1 MNYRGSYRRLLGNSV
16 SAMLAAI
23 EVYNKPRF
31 PYRDEVVVVL
41 LINAWELMLKAL
53 VSKSGNSI
61 YYPKRR
67 QEPYKTLSLDDAF
80 KKASNSDVWPTA
92 IKADPVRKNL
102 ELLSL
107 YRDKTVHFYN
117 EPNFGVVIYSL
128 VQTSIHNYRDIVKAV
143 FGKDVADEI
152 SWQILPLGAKTPV
165 DPVKYLSSGGASNG
179 KRAGNAVQEFLMEV
193 QTAHEGLKTDSARLL
208 TIYSV
213 NLQSTKKLSD
223 ADVTVGISGVDSE
236 DATIV
241 QRKVDPNKSHPLR
254 QMDVLPLLKP
264 ELNIGPYEFQAI
276 TRVYELRGDSR
287 FCWKDEN
294 VSLVKWSP
302 DVVAFINKLT
312 LADVKDARSKYGSQT
327 GQEAAAKNAMKRGGR
342 PPKPRPW
349 P

>member
-1 MNYRGSYRRLLGNSV
+1 MNYRGSFRRLLGNAV

-41 LINAWELMLKAL
+41 LINAWELMLKAV

-80 KKASNSDVWPTA
+80 RKAANADIWPSSV
-92 IKADPVRKNL
+92 KPDPVRKNL

-117 EPNFGVVIYSL
+117 EPNFGVIVYSL
-128 VQTSIHNYRDIVKAV
+128 AQTAIHNFRDIVREI

-165 DPVKYLSSGGASNG
+165 DPIQYLSSGGATNG
-179 KRAGNAVQEFLMEV
+179 KRAGRAVQEFLIEV
-193 QTAHEGLKTDSARLL
+193 QAAHEELKSDSSRLL
-208 TIYSV
+208 TIYVV
-213 NLQSTKKLSD
+213 NMQSTKKLSD
-223 ADVTVGISGVDSE
+223 ADVTVGVSGIDDE
-236 DATIV
+236 NATIIH
-241 QRKVDPNKSHPLR
+241 RKVDPNKSHPLR
-254 QMDVLPLLKP
+254 QMDVLPKLKST
-264 ELNIGPYEFQAI
+264 LNIGPYEFQAI
-276 TRVYELRGDSR
+276 TRIHGLRDDSR

-294 VSLVKWSP
+294 VGLVKWSP
-302 DVVAFINKLT
+302 EVVTFINKLT
-312 LADVKDARSKYGSQT
+312 PSDVDAARKEYGVVM
-327 GQEAAAKNAMKRGGR
+327 GKAAAVKNLEKREGK

-349 P
+349 

>member
-1 MNYRGSYRRLLGNSV
+1 MNYRGSSRRLLGNSV

-41 LINAWELMLKAL
+41 LINAWELMLKAI

-80 KKASNSDVWPTA
+80 RKASNASAWPTSV
-92 IKADPVRKNL
+92 KAEPVRKNL

-128 VQTSIHNYRDIVKAV
+128 AQTSIHNYRDIVRDV
-143 FGKDVADEI
+143 FGKDVAEEI

-165 DPVKYLSSGGASNG
+165 DPIRYLSSGGAVNG
-179 KRAGNAVQEFLMEV
+179 RKAGRAVQEFLLEL
-193 QTAHEGLKTDSARLL
+193 QSAHEALKTDSSRLL

-223 ADVTVGISGVDSE
+223 ADVTVGISGAEGES
-236 DATIV
+236 ATIV

-254 QMDVLPLLKP
+254 QKDVLPLLKSN
-264 ELNIGPYEFQAI
+264 LNIGPYEFQAI
-276 TRVYELRGDSR
+276 TRVHTLRDDNR
-287 FCWKDEN
+287 YCWQDEN
-294 VSLVKWSP
+294 VSLVKWSH
-302 DVVAFINKLT
+302 DVVSFINKLT
-312 LADVKDARSKYGSQT
+312 PEDVKDARAKYGATT
-327 GQEAAAKNAMKRGGR
+327 GQATKAKNLKKRDGR
-342 PPKPRPW
+342 PVKPRPW
-349 P
+349 